1 MNEKIFELLK
11 NNMKNPKLYL
21 FVFTVIIVVLILFPY
36 IDANYFYYNRIEKRI
51 DILNQ
56 VTKIDEVKVL
66 NNKILN
72 EEYNSIL
79 SEIEKQRDGS
89 LSTVFITDNTY
100 EISRNKFISGGLIFW
115 LISIVCFFV
124 KMEKTWYKFL
134 GFIFFALVGGI
145 LGYISILIPTVI
157 NPKCNYILVPILQ
170 CAFLG
175 MVITLGN
182 KK

>member
-1 MNEKIFELLK
+1 MSEKIFELLK
-11 NNMKNPKLYL
+11 DNMKNPKLYL
-21 FVFTVIIVVLILFPY
+21 FVFIVILVILILFPY

-51 DILNQ
+51 DILDK
-56 VTKIDEVKVL
+56 VTKIDEEKVL

-79 SEIEKQRDGS
+79 SEIEEQRDGS

-124 KMEKTWYKFL
+124 KMEKPWYKFL
-134 GFIFFALVGGI
+134 GFIFFVLLGGI
-145 LGYISILIPTVI
+145 FGYISILIPTVI
-157 NPKCNYILVPILQ
+157 NPTCNYIFVPVLQ

-175 MVITLGN
+175 ITITMGN